1 VTVLTERASTHA
13 YVRAPI
19 ANRRCIVR
27 RSVLVVVLSL
37 AALVTAAPAASASGS
52 WSWPVTGPVIRG
64 YDPPDSPYG
73 SGHRGI
79 DVAASVGTAVVAAE
93 SGVVSFAGPV
103 GGRLFVSV
111 DHGSG
116 VVSSY
121 SYLSL
126 VDVHKGDLVARG
138 GTLGRSGLGH
148 VGVTPAHL
156 HFGVRVDGAYA
167 DPMAFLGPPSVV
179 SLIRLA
185 PLDG

>member
-1 VTVLTERASTHA
+1 M
-13 YVRAPI
+13 
-19 ANRRCIVR
+19 RRT
-27 RSVLVVVLSL
+27 
-37 AALVTAAPAASASGS
+37 ALVIVASLVALVALAPVASAAGS

-79 DVAASVGTAVVAAE
+79 DIAAAVGTPVLAAE

-126 VDVHKGDLVARG
+126 VQVRKGDLVARG
-138 GTLGRSGLGH
+138 ATLGRSGSGH
-148 VGVTPAHL
+148 AGVTPAHL
-156 HFGVRVDGAYA
+156 HFGVRVEGAYA

>member
-1 VTVLTERASTHA
+1 
-13 YVRAPI
+13 
-19 ANRRCIVR
+19 VR
-27 RSVLVVVLSL
+27 RYALVVVVSL
-37 AALVTAAPAASASGS
+37 AALVALAPAASAAGG

-79 DVAASVGTAVVAAE
+79 DIAASVGTTVVAADA
-93 SGVVSFAGPV
+93 GVVSFAGPV
-103 GGRLFVSV
+103 GGQLFVSV

-126 VDVHKGDLVARG
+126 VQVRKGDLVPRG
-138 GTLGRSGLGH
+138 ATLGRSGSGH
-148 VGVTPAHL
+148 AGVTPTHL
-156 HFGVRVDGAYA
+156 HFGVRVNGAYA

>member
-1 VTVLTERASTHA
+1 
-13 YVRAPI
+13 
-19 ANRRCIVR
+19 VR
-27 RSVLVVVLSL
+27 RAVLVVLV
-37 AALVTAAPAASASGS
+37 ALVTLFAVASPASAAGS
-52 WSWPVTGPVIRG
+52 WSWPVTGAVIRG

-79 DVAASVGTAVVAAE
+79 DIAASVGTTVVAAAP
-93 SGVVSFAGPV
+93 GVVSFAGPV
-103 GGRLFVSV
+103 GGQLFVSI

-126 VDVHKGDLVARG
+126 AQVHKGDQVARG
-138 GTLGRSGLGH
+138 STLGRSGPGH
-148 VGVTPAHL
+148 TGVTPAHL

-185 PLDG
+185 PLGG